1 MTMPIQTEKI
11 IMDSSFFIDIGSY
24 QTQKKGE
31 DCFGDTVYAKKIP
44 EEQRIIGILSDGLG
58 SGVKANILSSMTT
71 RMAMKFMENN
81 TDLQRASET
90 MMDALPICQVRKI
103 SYATFSIVDSELEG
117 KTRIFEMDNPRYI
130 FIRNNRLFDIKGREF
145 SSPKWKDRKISV
157 SQINNLP
164 GDRIIVMSDG
174 VTQAGL
180 GNKKYP
186 LGWGRQGC
194 IDFVLKV
201 LEQDPYISSSALAEK
216 IVNEALEKETEHKA
230 GDDISCMCLYFRK
243 PRKLLIVTGPPF
255 NDDKDKEIAEMVT
268 NYDGKIAVCGGTTAN
283 IIERELCLKC
293 EIDKTS
299 FDTKI
304 PMASKMEGIDLVT
317 EGILTLTDAYRMLK
331 EGVDKNSN
339 TASVRLV
346 KLFLSSDKIDFVVGT
361 KINVA
366 HQDPNLPMELEIRRN
381 IVKKIFRLLQSQYL
395 KEISVRYL

>member
-1 MTMPIQTEKI
+1 
-11 IMDSSFFIDIGSY
+11 MDSSFFIDIGSY
-24 QTQKKGE
+24 QTQKNGE
-31 DCFGDTVYAKKIP
+31 DCFGDTIYAKKIP

-145 SSPKWKDRKISV
+145 SSPKWKDRKVFV
-157 SQINNLP
+157 SQVNNLP
-164 GDRIIVMSDG
+164 EDRIIFMSDG
-174 VTQAGL
+174 VSQAGL

-216 IVNEALEKETEHKA
+216 IVNEALDKETEHKA

-255 NDDKDKEIAEMVT
+255 NEDKDREIAEMVAD
-268 NYDGKIAVCGGTTAN
+268 YDGKIAVCGGTTAN